1 MITSKYCLMNELT
14 INFNDKPT
22 ATEDGQNK
30 NLSTY
35 TLLKTAKEYELRLT
49 SFFTLLKNRY
59 DQILKTHNLDELRE
73 FMIRLNDTHVTVTHI
88 LKELLRSESRIQS
101 QLLQTTGNAALH
113 PIIVLPEQAE
123 QVTEIGKEIT
133 ALQKELSAFCLE

>member
-1 MITSKYCLMNELT
+1 MNELT

-22 ATEDGQNK
+22 VTEDGQNK
-30 NLSTY
+30 NGSTY

-88 LKELLRSESRIQS
+88 LKELLRSEKRIQS
-101 QLLQTTGNAALH
+101 QLLQTTGNAPLH